1 LFIVVSFEVSA
12 MFSVSAYR
20 PSSSVRAV
28 AVALEHVRCVG
39 FSGSRCGF
47 TGQGEQAFI
56 AAAAVMQSDCRVL
69 VGDARG
75 VDAEVRRWFSAAD
88 VFRVCGSGR
97 GAVAA
102 RSIRLVIQVQQF
114 GGSLLVFPG
123 AECPSGLRPSAQPR
137 ECFCGLG
144 SGSWASAALA
154 VGLGLPVLLWVPES
168 GWLLR
173 SWQLEPLGGDWF
185 GSLPF

>member
-1 LFIVVSFEVSA
+1 
-12 MFSVSAYR
+12 MFSCSAYR

-28 AVALEHVRCVG
+28 AVALEPVRVIG

-47 TGQGEQAFI
+47 VGQGEQAFI
-56 AAAAVMQSDCRVL
+56 AAAAVLPAACRVL

-75 VDAEVRRWFSAAD
+75 VDAAVRRWFTGAE
-88 VFRVCGSGR
+88 VLRVCGAGR
-97 GAVAA
+97 SAVAA
-102 RSIRLVIQVQQF
+102 RSVRLVVELQRRS
-114 GGSLLVFPG
+114 GSLVAFPG
-123 AECPSGLRPSAQPR
+123 AACPVGLVPSAQPR

-144 SGSWASAALA
+144 SGSWATAALA

-168 GWLLR
+168 RWVPA
-173 SWQLEPLGGDWF
+173 SWRLEALGGGWF